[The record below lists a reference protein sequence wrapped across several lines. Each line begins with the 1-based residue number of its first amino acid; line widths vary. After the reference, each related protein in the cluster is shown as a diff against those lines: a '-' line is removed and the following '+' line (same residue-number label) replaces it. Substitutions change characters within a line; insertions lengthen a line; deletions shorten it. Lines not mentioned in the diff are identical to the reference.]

1 MNGDAVTQEGLEGL
15 ARLGREARD
24 PGHVAGRAPERAA
37 RGDEP
42 SGIVGRNLSRERA
55 EFRRASRSG
64 DR

>member
-24 PGHVAGRAPERAA
+24 PGHVAGRAPERA
-37 RGDEP
+37 
-42 SGIVGRNLSRERA
+42 